1 MSTNWRI
8 SSFNGALLA
17 AYFIPTWTIVA
28 FKIMISPIHGLYERP
43 NISVALFISD
53 HLQLAALNTVR
64 FAWLLALGKLTVV
77 AFFALFVVLLTRASI
92 RKSGGCDEALGIAL
106 AIGSVISFASMV
118 MASQVGESAALR
130 LHATELLL
138 LLGTAIVLVV
148 ERPAEPQPARSTA
161 SSRPVAAA
169 CRGCWTI
176 ADAVRRLASADRSR
190 RPCFETARVAAL
202 LSMRSLCFSKSDLI
216 LRSVATRRVSKRWAA
231 MPICDSRY

>member
-28 FKIMISPIHGLYERP
+28 LKIMVSPIQGLYVRP

-53 HLQLAALNTVR
+53 HLQLTAVNTVR

-77 AFFALFVVLLTRASI
+77 AFFALFVVLITRASI
-92 RKSGGCDEALGIAL
+92 RKTGGCDEALGIAL
-106 AIGSVISFASMV
+106 AIGSLISFASMV
-118 MASQVGESAALR
+118 LASQVGESAALR

-148 ERPAEPQPARSTA
+148 ERPAEKPAERS
-161 SSRPVAAA
+161 
-169 CRGCWTI
+169 
-176 ADAVRRLASADRSR
+176 
-190 RPCFETARVAAL
+190 AAL
-202 LSMRSLCFSKSDLI
+202 PELSLQHP
-216 LRSVATRRVSKRWAA
+216 RVLDNA
-231 MPICDSRY
+231 